1 MSSGGSSKTTN
12 DVPKWVQPYAK
23 DYLGASQRVASQPY
37 QPFGKSRVAT
47 MNPYETAGY
56 NAQAQRAQQGS
67 AVNAAASGQVADT
80 LSGKYLGAGNPYLS
94 KMIDSA
100 SNDVNRNYD
109 VVDQRGGSF
118 GNTGVAE
125 SRTKALGEV
134 ATNMRGQAY
143 ESERNRQLSAL
154 GQASGIANQDYVDA
168 DRLIGA
174 GQGFRGYEQQ
184 QLGDEYSQFD
194 EARNYP
200 REQLGILGQG
210 LGMNYGGSS
219 TSKQGSNPWN
229 AALGAA
235 ASYYGGSN
243 K

>member
-1 MSSGGSSKTTN
+1 
-12 DVPKWVQPYAK
+12 
-23 DYLGASQRVASQPY
+23 
-37 QPFGKSRVAT
+37 
-47 MNPYETAGY
+47 
-56 NAQAQRAQQGS
+56 
-67 AVNAAASGQVADT
+67 
-80 LSGKYLGAGNPYLS
+80 
-94 KMIDSA
+94 MIDSA

-134 ATNMRGQAY
+134 ATNFRGQAY
-143 ESERNRQLSAL
+143 ESERGRQLQAL
-154 GQASGIANQDYVDA
+154 GAAPGIANQDYVDA